1 MELFSAVPADLLQG
15 LHVALEKSASGDID
29 AILMHLIGRAAEMRN
44 IELGHVKAVPA
55 DAVDHEEP
63 LMLDADTADG
73 DSDGDRGEAHRV
85 FSPPRN
91 AMHAFFLPFESLI
104 IDPPRYAGRID
115 GYLCS
120 TSLPG
125 IWRMLNDEGSGAVI
139 RDIWMRAEL
148 EGADQPEDYYRHITS
163 EMHAA
168 ARVIVDNLFA
178 RARDD
183 KATRRAI
190 VARLGGEN
198 GLGDFAELQKML
210 PLILSFQSEFAKVR
224 PLIDQRLKA
233 RAGEIAVRVMDLTRA
248 KPALGAYLQ
257 FAILSNLE
265 QPWQGLWLH
274 AALNETAQQE
284 GRQKPV
290 SLIARHLLSVL
301 DLQSDWLTRRFS
313 VEGGEAGALDPF
325 LGFSELLSGVIGK
338 RSLLGS
344 EELEDRL
351 DNLVEAGSD
360 MFEQLIET
368 AAGALEAIL
377 RVRSDTA
384 DGDVP
389 DLSWQT
395 GSEEARRLVRTG
407 HDAAHF
413 LQAGDMMAPLYGK
426 SDVWRSL
433 HRETAA
439 FVDQYL
445 GQVTAR
451 LRELSGA
458 ALEEEATR
466 AGFLLPVAELLGSHG
481 MHGALQQ
488 ALERAKLA
496 A

>member
-1 MELFSAVPADLLQG
+1 
-15 LHVALEKSASGDID
+15 
-29 AILMHLIGRAAEMRN
+29 
-44 IELGHVKAVPA
+44 
-55 DAVDHEEP
+55 
-63 LMLDADTADG
+63 MLDAERDGIDG
-73 DSDGDRGEAHRV
+73 DASVETEPEPAA
-85 FSPPRN
+85 FTPPRN

-163 EMHAA
+163 EMHSA

-183 KATRRAI
+183 KATRRAL
-190 VARLGGEN
+190 VTRLGGET

-210 PLILSFQSEFAKVR
+210 PLILSFQSEFSKVR

-233 RAGEIAVRVMDLTRA
+233 RAGEIAAQVMDLTRA

-257 FAILSNLE
+257 YAILSNLE

-274 AALNETAQQE
+274 AALTEAAQEE

-301 DLQSDWLTRRFS
+301 DLQSDWLTRRFTA
-313 VEGGEAGALDPF
+313 EGGEASALDPF

-351 DNLVEAGSD
+351 DELVEAGSD

-377 RVRSDTA
+377 RVRADNA

-389 DLSWQT
+389 DLSWQS

-426 SDVWRSL
+426 SEVWRSL

-439 FVDQYL
+439 FVDHYL

-451 LRELSGA
+451 LRALSGP
-458 ALEEEATR
+458 ALEDEATR
-466 AGFLLPVAELLGSHG
+466 AAFLVPVAELLGSHG
-481 MHGALQQ
+481 TLVALQD